1 MTAHLRFI
9 RRRLPSQSVISGSAL
24 APVRRWPGVF
34 VAFLR
39 PVGPRKEP
47 GARAGGACLPGPAP
61 FTAARGQRARPPAA
75 VHP

>member
-1 MTAHLRFI
+1 MTAHLRSI

-39 PVGPRKEP
+39 PVGPGKEP
-47 GARAGGACLPGPAP
+47 GARAGGACLPGPVP